1 MGKSKRTFN
10 VKFKARLILYDR
22 GRILLLKQTRSNGGN
37 YTLVG
42 GTVENDEFARESLIR
57 ETREEA
63 NIQIAK
69 EDLTLVH
76 VLNKRSKTGQRL
88 NLYFKA
94 SKYRGIVQNLEDH
107 KFKSVQWFPINKLPD
122 NVTAT
127 VRQALTAYRTGKLY
141 SEQRKD

>member
-1 MGKSKRTFN
+1 MAKTSAPA
-10 VKFKARLILYDR
+10 VKIKARLILYDR
-22 GRILLLKQTRSNGGN
+22 GRILLLKQTRKNGGN

-42 GTVENDEFARESLIR
+42 GTVESDEFARAALIR

-63 NIQIAK
+63 NIQIEESA
-69 EDLTLVH
+69 LTLVH
-76 VLNKRSKTGQRL
+76 VLHKRSKSNQRI

-107 KFKSVQWFPINKLPD
+107 KFKVVQWFPINKLPE

-127 VRQALTAYRTGKLY
+127 VHQALQAYRAGRLY
-141 SEQRKD
+141 SEESK